1 VVRTWP
7 RRFCSPPE
15 GQSSESLALFI
26 KQVRE
31 KHSAIAVGDIE
42 PYPYF
47 SISELEQWIAALE
60 AKGATPA
67 FFHLDVDREAA
78 RVGGQNVA
86 ADLQELNRRLWTV
99 SQRDEGA
106 R

>member
-1 VVRTWP
+1 MAETAEHTAW
-7 RRFCSPPE
+7 
-15 GQSSESLALFI
+15 FI

-42 PYPYF
+42 PHPYF